1 MKWAYHIP
9 GKLKISLLLTGVIC
23 LIMFNNLT
31 ERWTSRELKSAFESM
46 YADRLMAESYILQL
60 SDEIHSIQDV
70 AKQNQI
76 IPFKSLEKHLL
87 QIQQLNKDYLKT
99 QLTEEEKTHFKAFE
113 THTTNLGDAFKNG
126 EIAENEIDGALSELK
141 ILSQIQVKEAQGLI
155 KRSGQIFT
163 SDAASSQLEIILLI
177 VVILIVQAI
186 LFASKIA
193 NTVPKAPPHLN

>member
-9 GKLKISLLLTGVIC
+9 GKLKISLLLTVVIC

-46 YADRLMAESYILQL
+46 FEDRLMAESYILQL
-60 SDEIHSIQDV
+60 SDEIHSIHDE
-70 AKQNQI
+70 AKKNQLL
-76 IPFKSLEKHLL
+76 PFKSIEIHLL
-87 QIQQLNKDYLKT
+87 EIQRLNEDYLKT
-99 QLTEEEKTHFKAFE
+99 QLTEEEKTHFKSFE
-113 THTTNLGDAFKNG
+113 THTAKMGDAFKNG
-126 EIAENEIDGALSELK
+126 EIAEDEIDGALSELK

-163 SDAASSQLEIILLI
+163 SDAASAQLEIMLLI
-177 VVILIVQAI
+177 VVILIVQTI
-186 LFASKIA
+186 LFASKTV